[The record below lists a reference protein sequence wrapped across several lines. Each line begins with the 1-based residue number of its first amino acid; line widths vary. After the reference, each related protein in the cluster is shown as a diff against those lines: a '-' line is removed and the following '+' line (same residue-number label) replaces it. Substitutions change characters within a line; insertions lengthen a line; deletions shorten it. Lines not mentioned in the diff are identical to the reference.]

1 MKFSNDLQ
9 KEIVEYLLSDKR
21 FFYLGFTGTHF
32 ISSWE
37 KGDEDKGDF
46 IALKK
51 DHSAKSL
58 AKVEICIYADN
69 YGSKEVE
76 FKIRLYLVSYY
87 EWETFFEGWAENLD
101 EFKMAMK
108 MIGL

>member
-1 MKFSNDLQ
+1 MKFSNALQ

-37 KGDEDKGDF
+37 KGDEDKGNF
-46 IALKK
+46 IDLKK
-51 DHSAKSL
+51 DHSSKSS
-58 AKVEICIYADN
+58 AKVEIHIYTN
-69 YGSKEVE
+69 MYSNREVE
-76 FKIRLYLVSYY
+76 FKIILYLVSYY

-101 EFKMAMK
+101 EFKMVLK
-108 MIGL
+108 MVGL